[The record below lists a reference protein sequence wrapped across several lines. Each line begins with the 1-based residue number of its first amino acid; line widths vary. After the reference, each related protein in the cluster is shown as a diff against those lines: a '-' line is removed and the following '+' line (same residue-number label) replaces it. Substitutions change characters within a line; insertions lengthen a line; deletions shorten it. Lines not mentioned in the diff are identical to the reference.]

1 MTESRFRSDIRAY
14 VVENFLFGRGD
25 ELRDDDSFLES
36 GLIDST
42 GVLGLVGY
50 LETTFAIAVA
60 DEDLVPANLDSVV
73 RVCQFVERK
82 LQEQAAQRAG

>member
-82 LQEQAAQRAG
+82 LQEQAARRAG